1 MLLALLTRQQQLRQV
16 AQVRLQERVD
26 SLAGPQAEQELVPC
40 LVLVEQQ
47 RAVAVKPQEK
57 QVQQTEPLL
66 EKQLQVELLQLVAL
80 VQVQQRAD
88 VRLEDSV
95 RVLVPAVA
103 LQPSSLIHKLS
114 LASSRT
120 VSLLLL
126 EAHQTSKIQ
135 ISVAHSL
142 LVHQY
147 SVSLRVLEVLEE
159 DLAVAQEQAVL
170 EPADSVAVAHEVLL
184 LLQLQLHNFAPLI
197 RGAMIH

>member
-1 MLLALLTRQQQLRQV
+1 MLLALPTLQQQLRQV
-16 AQVRLQERVD
+16 VLAQ
-26 SLAGPQAEQELVPC
+26 
-40 LVLVEQQ
+40 
-47 RAVAVKPQEK
+47 PQEK
-57 QVQQTEPLL
+57 QVQQAERLP

-80 VQVQQRAD
+80 VLARPLAD
-88 VRLEDSV
+88 VRPEASVRVRVRV
-95 RVLVPAVA
+95 RVLVLAPVVA
-103 LQPSSLIHKLS
+103 LQPSSLTHKLL
-114 LASSRT
+114 LASNRT
-120 VSLLLL
+120 VSLLQL

-135 ISVAHSL
+135 TSVAHSL

-147 SVSLRVLEVLEE
+147 SVLRRVLEVLEVLEE